1 MTGQVAEDLAN
12 VIKNNS
18 GLELLGLSNNDL
30 KASAI
35 VILQTLM
42 ENSTLKVLNLDDNNM
57 TGQVAEDLANVIKNN
72 SGLEELYLS

>member
-18 GLELLGLSNNDL
+18 GIEELYLYDNDL
-30 KASAI
+30 KSSAT
-35 VILQTLM
+35 VMLRALK
-42 ENSTLKVLNLDDNNM
+42 ENSQLKVLNLSSNNM

-72 SGLEELYLS
+72 SGLE